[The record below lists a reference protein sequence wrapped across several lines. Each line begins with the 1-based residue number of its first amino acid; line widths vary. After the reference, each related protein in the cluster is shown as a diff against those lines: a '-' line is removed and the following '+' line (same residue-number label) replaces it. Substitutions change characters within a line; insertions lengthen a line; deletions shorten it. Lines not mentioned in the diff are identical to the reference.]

1 MLATYIGFEPID
13 IYSDSVATTP
23 SSLVGLN
30 LLVPGT
36 GVEPAKV
43 SVLNAVAVP
52 ICIHHRGVNIRKLLL
67 IPARLLFRHRIRFP

>member
-30 LLVPGT
+30 LLVPPMSF
-36 GVEPAKV
+36 ELV
-43 SVLNAVAVP
+43 S
-52 ICIHHRGVNIRKLLL
+52 
-67 IPARLLFRHRIRFP
+67 